1 MDLDITLIGTHSVK
15 RFKFRFTRSVHNVL
29 IFGSTFKIEDLKI
42 SSSVSE
48 KFPMSPASRSKSKDK
63 SASRAAKEQ
72 TKSSSKPSTPANTG
86 SGIPASAYNPL
97 LGTFH
102 TLDTT
107 LIGSSPPPHSN
118 GRFRNIDDTDDHS
131 GSSFGT
137 GAEYDSVS
145 NNDSCSG
152 ESEDQKEKAG
162 GTPVR
167 QEAIPGA
174 DNDKRD
180 KIRQK
185 NERKHQR
192 QRERRA
198 HELHERC
205 SGYLMSRKLEA
216 LAQQLV
222 AMGFSSERATMAL
235 ILNEGKV
242 EESVAWLFEGGE
254 DGTQQKDS
262 NFDGGSNLKIDI
274 AEELARIA
282 ELEIRFKC
290 SRQEV
295 ERVVVAFEGDLDK
308 AAENFRAQ
316 KQEPPAVPPKPEETG
331 DPLVVNNGK
340 VAVSVT
346 QNPVRPQSKPA
357 ASVTIQQR
365 RDERDFNYTKAAAT
379 VVASPE
385 SGNRNLQSLKRIQS
399 KPDWARPQVTTPVEK
414 RWPIAGTSASA
425 SYSLS
430 SSPLQVSP
438 PQAKT
443 EARYVVVGSEI
454 KNLQTGAVREPVIM
468 MQRPQSINAKQ
479 NPATS
484 VSASPPVTAGWYPNS
499 AAAIEIM
506 KSNGGLAN
514 IPSTSPSPNSLSSQ
528 QVYHQ
533 SHYQPFVSNPVE
545 APAAGWGSSWATAG
559 ASSSSLA
566 VPSSLG
572 LFSGLGSNGASGSTS
587 PVDWNTGGSMPQC
600 DYTNIDWTLESSSNS
615 RSNGLWLG
623 LASFV
628 KNSRMYD
635 SWSPST
641 LAGAKPAMRSAGA
654 GIAGLQEGV
663 VAADTASAASS
674 AGPHEWTSPFEGK
687 DLFSLPR
694 QFVTSPSL

>member
-1 MDLDITLIGTHSVK
+1 
-15 RFKFRFTRSVHNVL
+15 
-29 IFGSTFKIEDLKI
+29 
-42 SSSVSE
+42 
-48 KFPMSPASRSKSKDK
+48 MSPASKSKSKDK
-63 SASRAAKEQ
+63 AAARAAKEQ
-72 TKSSSKPSTPANTG
+72 TKASSKPSAPPNTG

-102 TLDTT
+102 TLETA

-118 GRFRNIDDTDDHS
+118 GRFRNIDETDDHS
-131 GSSFGT
+131 GSSLGT

-152 ESEDQKEKAG
+152 ESEDQKEKLA

-185 NERKHQR
+185 NEKKHQR

-198 HELHERC
+198 QELRERC

-254 DGTQQKDS
+254 EATQQKDS
-262 NFDGGSNLKIDI
+262 YFDGGSNLKIDI
-274 AEELARIA
+274 SEELARIA
-282 ELEIRFKC
+282 EMEIRFKC

-295 ERVVVAFEGDLDK
+295 ERIVVACEGDLDK
-308 AAENFRAQ
+308 AAETLRSQ
-316 KQEPPAVPPKPEETG
+316 KQEPPAALPKLEETG
-331 DPLVVNNGK
+331 DPPVVNNGK
-340 VAVSVT
+340 VVSVN
-346 QNPVRPQSKPA
+346 QSPVRLQAKPA

-365 RDERDFNYTKAAAT
+365 RDSRDFNYTKAAPT
-379 VVASPE
+379 VVASTE
-385 SGNRNLQSLKRIQS
+385 SGNRNLQSLKRIQLKS
-399 KPDWARPQVTTPVEK
+399 DWARSQVTTPVEK
-414 RWPIAGTSASA
+414 RWPNAAASPSP
-425 SYSLS
+425 SYSLA
-430 SSPLQVSP
+430 SPLQVST

-443 EARYVVVGSEI
+443 EARYVVVGSEV

-468 MQRPQSINAKQ
+468 MQRPQSINNAKQ

-499 AAAIEIM
+499 AAGVEIM
-506 KSNGGLAN
+506 KSNGGLAH
-514 IPSTSPSPNSLSSQ
+514 IPNTSLGPSSLNSQ

-533 SHYQPFVSNPVE
+533 SQYQPFVSSPVE
-545 APAAGWGSSWATAG
+545 SQATGWGSSWGTAG
-559 ASSSSLA
+559 TSSSRS
-566 VPSSLG
+566 VPPSLG
-572 LFSGLGSNGASGSTS
+572 LFSGWGSNGASGSSS

-623 LASFV
+623 LASIM

-641 LAGAKPAMRSAGA
+641 MAGAKPAMRSAAANGVS
-654 GIAGLQEGV
+654 IAGLQEGPV
-663 VAADTASAASS
+663 VVDTPSAASS
-674 AGPHEWTSPFEGK
+674 AGSHEWTSPFAGK

-694 QFVTSPSL
+694 EFVTSPSL